1 MVKKNT
7 VETNKSL
14 EAKADATNM
23 EQKEAEKQEEI
34 VEEKK
39 KSDTVVVCC
48 GIPMGQILNPIVD
61 GKEVEVHLAGIP
73 YSWNVRAINGQPLVA
88 GKFGETVVERKVW
101 DAIVKKYGACDFIEN
116 RVIFAKEEKEEAE
129 EEARERT
136 NAGEKLGF
144 EQAEKEPTPDG
155 THPAKEK

>member
-7 VETNKSL
+7 VETSKVL

-23 EQKEAEKQEEI
+23 EQKEAEKQQEI

-48 GIPMGQILNPIVD
+48 GIPMGQILNPIVN

-73 YSWNVRAINGQPLVA
+73 YSWNVRAINGQPLIA
-88 GKFGETVVERKVW
+88 GKFGETVIERQVW
-101 DAIVKKYGACDFIEN
+101 EAILKKYGACDFIEN
-116 RVIFAKEEKEEAE
+116 RVIFAKESKDEAE
-129 EEARERT
+129 EEAVERT
-136 NAGEKLGF
+136 NNGEKLGF
-144 EQAEKEPTPDG
+144 EQASKTEGETHEAKKE
-155 THPAKEK
+155 